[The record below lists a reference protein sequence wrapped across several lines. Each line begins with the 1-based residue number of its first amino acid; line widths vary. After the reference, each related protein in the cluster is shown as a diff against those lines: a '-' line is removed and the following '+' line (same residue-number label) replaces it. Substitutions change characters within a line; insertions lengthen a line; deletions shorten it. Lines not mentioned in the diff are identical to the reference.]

1 MTMLVISTETEKNK
15 QSEQTLIIGL
25 TKHLE
30 ATNAIIQTVPN
41 VGHCLFFVEK
51 GGRLYG

>member
-1 MTMLVISTETEKNK
+1 MPVIITETEKNK